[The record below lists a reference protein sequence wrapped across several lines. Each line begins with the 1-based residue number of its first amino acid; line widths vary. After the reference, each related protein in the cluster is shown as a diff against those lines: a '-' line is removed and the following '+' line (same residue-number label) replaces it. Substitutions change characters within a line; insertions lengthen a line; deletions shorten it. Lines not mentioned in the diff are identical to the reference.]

1 MSSGKTDK
9 AGTSA
14 QRPEISKLP
23 STSKPKENVD
33 YSNKGNATEK
43 TDMSGSKYEFIC
55 KVLAVVIVFVA
66 FISHLLRGTQE
77 GRENN
82 LYIAI
87 NN

>member
-1 MSSGKTDK
+1 
-9 AGTSA
+9 
-14 QRPEISKLP
+14 
-23 STSKPKENVD
+23 
-33 YSNKGNATEK
+33 
-43 TDMSGSKYEFIC
+43 MSGSKYEFIC

-87 NN
+87 NNYTVKILTDL